1 LSWFE
6 TQGTDQTTWLFSC
19 CAIGG
24 FSTGFEASA
33 ADGGK
38 LSMNFFNALFDRK
51 RGSAA
56 MGSQLEAEEDVC
68 QG

>member
-1 LSWFE
+1 
-6 TQGTDQTTWLFSC
+6 
-19 CAIGG
+19 
-24 FSTGFEASA
+24 
-33 ADGGK
+33 
-38 LSMNFFNALFDRK
+38 MNFFNGFDSIEK

>member
-1 LSWFE
+1 LALS
-6 TQGTDQTTWLFSC
+6 TWLFSC
-19 CAIGG
+19 CATGG
-24 FSTGFEASA
+24 FCSRFEASA

-38 LSMNFFNALFDRK
+38 LSMNFFNGFDSIEK